1 MPKWPDLAAGFKLLR
16 EVDLNAIR
24 RQAELPF
31 HLAVMGGMGA
41 GKSTLINQ
49 LLTGS
54 QQQSPGPVLPV
65 LPAREYGL
73 DGETPV
79 GTCTLA
85 LLVIGT
91 SGDDDALAQ
100 QAFRHLLRDR
110 VPVIVCYNQRGQTQ
124 DGGIVPVE
132 DWQGVETVAVDFNDR
147 EMLTRVLAPAML
159 RACPGREVQL
169 ARNLPM
175 LRQAACR
182 KLIDD
187 TCMVNSTY
195 SLATGLAEI
204 NVFLDLPLNVADIV
218 ILTKNQAL
226 MAYKISLAMGLT
238 GDWKETIPKMTAVVG
253 SAFLW
258 RQVARLLVGLIPAY
272 GIVPKIAVAYA
283 GTYTV
288 GQAIYQWCANGEKL
302 RTEHLRSLY
311 LSALKRGR
319 ETALAV
325 IARRKALRHPQPR
338 P

>member
-1 MPKWPDLAAGFKLLR
+1 MAKWPGLAAGFKLLR

-24 RQAELPF
+24 RQAESPF
-31 HLAVMGGMGA
+31 HLAVMGERGA
-41 GKSTLINQ
+41 GKSTLIEQ
-49 LLTGS
+49 LLSGS
-54 QQQSPGPVLPV
+54 GTQAEAAVPQVS
-65 LPAREYGL
+65 EYGL
-73 DGETPV
+73 EGQMPA

-85 LLVIGT
+85 LLVTGT
-91 SGDDDALAQ
+91 PGDDAARVREV
-100 QAFRHLLRDR
+100 FRPLLRDR
-110 VPVIVCYNQRGQTQ
+110 VPVIVCYNQQCRPQ
-124 DGGIVPVE
+124 DGAIVPVE
-132 DWQGVETVAVDFNDR
+132 DWQGAQTVVADFTDR
-147 EMLTRVLAPAML
+147 GALTGVLVPAML
-159 RACPGREVQL
+159 RACPGIEVQL

-187 TCMVNSTY
+187 ACLVNSTY

-204 NVFLDLPLNVADIV
+204 NVFLDFPLNMADIV
-218 ILTKNQAL
+218 VLTKNQAL

-302 RTEHLRSLY
+302 RTEHLRALY

-325 IARRKALRHPQPR
+325 IARRKALRHQQLGM
-338 P
+338 

>member
-1 MPKWPDLAAGFKLLR
+1 MAKWPDLAAGFKLLR

-24 RQAELPF
+24 RQAESPF
-31 HLAVMGGMGA
+31 HLAVMGERGA
-41 GKSTLINQ
+41 GKSTLIKH
-49 LLTGS
+49 LLTGLGT
-54 QQQSPGPVLPV
+54 QAEGAVPPVS
-65 LPAREYGL
+65 EYGL
-73 DGETPV
+73 EGQMPA

-85 LLVIGT
+85 LLVTGT
-91 SGDDDALAQ
+91 PGDDAARVREV
-100 QAFRHLLRDR
+100 FRPLLRDR
-110 VPVIVCYNQRGQTQ
+110 VPVIVCYNQQCRPQ
-124 DGGIVPVE
+124 DGAIVPVE
-132 DWQGVETVAVDFNDR
+132 DWQGAQTVVADFTDR
-147 EMLTRVLAPAML
+147 GALTGVLVPAML
-159 RACPGREVQL
+159 RACPGIEVQL

-187 TCMVNSTY
+187 ACLVNSTY

-204 NVFLDLPLNVADIV
+204 NVFLDFPLNMADIV
-218 ILTKNQAL
+218 VLTKNQAL

-302 RTEHLRSLY
+302 RTEHLRALY

-325 IARRKALRHPQPR
+325 IARRKALRHQQLGM
-338 P
+338 

>member
-24 RQAELPF
+24 RQAESPF
-31 HLAVMGGMGA
+31 HLAVLGGRGT
-41 GKSTLINQ
+41 GKSELINH
-49 LLTGS
+49 LLTGTRS
-54 QQQSPGPVLPV
+54 HIEAPVPPV
-65 LPAREYGL
+65 REYGL
-73 DGETPV
+73 DGEMPV
-79 GTCTLA
+79 GEGTLA
-85 LLVIGT
+85 LLVTGT
-91 SGDDDALAQ
+91 QHDDYARGQEALRQ
-100 QAFRHLLRDR
+100 LLRDR
-110 VPVIVCYNQRGQTQ
+110 IPVVVCYNLRGPAQ
-124 DGGIVPVE
+124 DGTVAPFGVQG
-132 DWQGVETVAVDFNDR
+132 WQGAETVAVDFTDR
-147 EMLTRVLAPAML
+147 QALAGVLVPAML

-175 LRQAACR
+175 LREAVSR
-182 KLIDD
+182 RLIDD
-187 TCMVNSTY
+187 TCLVNSTY

-204 NVFLDLPLNVADIV
+204 NVFLDLPLNMADIV

-238 GDWKETIPKMTAVVG
+238 GDWKETIPKMTAVIG
-253 SAFLW
+253 SAFIW
-258 RQVARLLVGLIPAY
+258 RQVARMLVGLIPAY

-302 RTEHLRSLY
+302 RTENLKSMY

>member
-24 RQAELPF
+24 RQAESPF
-31 HLAVMGGMGA
+31 HLAVLGGMGA
-41 GKSTLINQ
+41 GKSLLINQ
-49 LLTGS
+49 MLTGPRS
-54 QQQSPGPVLPV
+54 HGPELMLPV
-65 LPAREYGL
+65 REYGFE
-73 DGETPV
+73 GEMPV
-79 GTCTLA
+79 SGCTLA
-85 LLVIGT
+85 MLMVGT
-91 SGDDDALAQ
+91 PDDDCARAQ
-100 QAFRHLLRDR
+100 DVFRQLLRDKI
-110 VPVIVCYNQRGQTQ
+110 PVVVCYSRHGPAQ
-124 DGGIVPVE
+124 DSGMSPVSVQA
-132 DWQGVETVAVDFNDR
+132 WQGAETVAVDPGDR
-147 EMLTRVLAPAML
+147 EALIRALSPAML

-175 LRQAACR
+175 LREAVCR

-187 TCMVNSTY
+187 ACMVNSTY

-204 NVFLDLPLNVADIV
+204 NIFLDLPLNMADIV

-258 RQVARLLVGLIPAY
+258 RQLARLLVGLIPAY
-272 GIVPKIAVAYA
+272 GVVPKIAVAYA

-288 GQAIYQWCANGEKL
+288 GQAIYRWCANGEKL
-302 RTEHLRSLY
+302 KTENLKLLY

-319 ETALAV
+319 ETAQTV
-325 IARRKALRHPQPR
+325 IARRKALRQPQAGS
-338 P
+338 

>member
-1 MPKWPDLAAGFKLLR
+1 MPKWLDLAAGFKLLR

-24 RQAELPF
+24 RQAESPF
-31 HLAVMGGMGA
+31 HLAVLGGSGV
-41 GKSTLINQ
+41 GKSTLIGQ
-49 LLTGS
+49 LLAGPRS
-54 QQQSPGPVLPV
+54 QGAGIVPQV
-65 LPAREYGL
+65 REYGL
-73 DGETPV
+73 DGEMPT

-85 LLVIGT
+85 LLMT
-91 SGDDDALAQ
+91 AAPGDDYARAQ
-100 QAFRHLLRDR
+100 EAFRQLMRDR
-110 VPVIVCYNQRGQTQ
+110 VPVIVCYNRFYPAQ
-124 DGGIVPVE
+124 DGSIVPAGAQG
-132 DWQGVETVAVDFNDR
+132 WQGVEVVAVDPGDR
-147 EMLTRVLAPAML
+147 AALARVLAPAML

-175 LRQAACR
+175 LREAVSR

-187 TCMVNSTY
+187 ACLVNSTY

-204 NVFLDLPLNVADIV
+204 NIFLDLPLNMADIV

-238 GDWKETIPKMTAVVG
+238 GDWKETIPKMTAVIG

-302 RTEHLRSLY
+302 RTENLKSLY

-319 ETALAV
+319 ETAV
-325 IARRKALRHPQPR
+325 SIIAKRKALRHPQPGS
-338 P
+338 